1 MYYDTNSITFRDI
14 VRAGIVVL
22 GCIVV
27 LVYVVFQARFLIIG
41 PQIMLLN
48 TPDRAQ
54 NERVVTL
61 AGNTANI
68 SRLWLNGY
76 QIFTDPAGA
85 FSTDVI
91 LQNGYTI
98 ATLEAEDRYGRRTT
112 LTREFVYAPMTFNNS
127 Q

>member
-14 VRAGIVVL
+14 VRASIVVL

-41 PQIMLLN
+41 PQITLLS

-98 ATLEAEDRYGRRTT
+98 TTLEAEDRYGRRTT
-112 LTREFVYAPMTFNNS
+112 LTREFVYAPMTFNR